1 MVLNQAKQF
10 LHSWKEGVIEIGKTY
25 LDGADYKKCAEEFLS
40 THYAFAHDKVLFKPT
55 FTKEVIFRNSQ
66 EQALSYFVK
75 GDIKEDN
82 GFALKPWEAI
92 ELVELNVLPE
102 NNFIIAM
109 GALSFKPYDSDAN
122 TLVAFTFL
130 LASYEGLLKIKAHHS
145 SPIS

>member
-1 MVLNQAKQF
+1 MALNQ
-10 LHSWKEGVIEIGKTY
+10 
-25 LDGADYKKCAEEFLS
+25 
-40 THYAFAHDKVLFKPT
+40 
-55 FTKEVIFRNSQ
+55 
-66 EQALSYFVK
+66 
-75 GDIKEDN
+75 
-82 GFALKPWEAI
+82 AI

-109 GALSFKPYDSDAN
+109 GALSFKPYDSDTN